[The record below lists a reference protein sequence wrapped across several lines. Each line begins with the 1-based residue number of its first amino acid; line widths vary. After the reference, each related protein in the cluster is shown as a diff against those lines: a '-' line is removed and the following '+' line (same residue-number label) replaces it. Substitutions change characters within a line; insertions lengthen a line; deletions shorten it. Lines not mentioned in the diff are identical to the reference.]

1 MELRQYFDI
10 LRRSWWLVLGL
21 PLLVA
26 LLTLLLWQFGPVRY
40 SSSAT
45 MLITQAPLAPTQPE
59 VPLPDYNNNF
69 SWAAS
74 EYIVDDML
82 QLVESPLFAQDVTT
96 WVNQQHGV
104 ALDVEAVQ
112 QGFSAE
118 RKHRTVFLEV
128 EADQA
133 DHATWMAQAAV
144 AMIQEKGLGYWAR
157 NDSAQLDVSV
167 LERPT
172 EASRAGG
179 IVRLALDLVLR
190 TLLAFLLAL
199 GIAFLR
205 HYLDQ
210 TVRRRNDI
218 EALGLEVA
226 GMIPLVKGSKS

>member
-1 MELRQYFDI
+1 MEIRQYFGI
-10 LRRSWWLVLGL
+10 FQRSLWLVLGL

-26 LLTLLLWQFGPVRY
+26 LLTLLLWQFGPARY
-40 SSSAT
+40 ASTAT
-45 MLITQAPLAPTQPE
+45 MLITQSSLAQTTPD
-59 VPLPDYNNNF
+59 VPLPDYNNNY

-82 QLVESPLFAQDVTT
+82 QLVESPLFAQDVTG
-96 WVNQQHGV
+96 WVKQQHNV
-104 ALDVEAVQ
+104 DLDVEAVQ

-118 RKHRTVFLEV
+118 RKHRAVFLEV

-144 AMIQEKGLGYWAR
+144 AMIQEKGLSYWAR
-157 NDSAQLDVSV
+157 NDSAQLDISV
-167 LERPT
+167 LEQPA
-172 EASRAGG
+172 EAERAGG
-179 IVRLALDLVLR
+179 IVQLALDLVLR

-226 GMIPLVKGSKS
+226 GVIPMVRGSKS